1 MVEAAGIEREP
12 SPDETPRDTIKR
24 AISVSGPKAFIGS
37 GTISQADFA
46 SVEANLRAL
55 ASRARQA
62 FAQGRR
68 DEALSIFLD
77 LAARLDRV
85 WAEDGDARAT
95 AGGAR

>member
-1 MVEAAGIEREP
+1 MEAAGIEREP
-12 SPDETPRDTIKR
+12 SPDDTPRDTITR
-24 AISVSGPKAFIGS
+24 AISGSGSKAFGDS
-37 GTISQADFA
+37 GTVSQADFA

-68 DEALSIFLD
+68 DEALSIFLE

-85 WAEDGDARAT
+85 GVEDGEARAT